1 MKPWFWIALLVA
13 PVALA
18 EVGPQ
23 DFDVRLAIEAP
34 ADAGLVQ
41 MRLPAD
47 VYRAVRRA
55 DLGDIRVFNAAGEPV
70 PMARLPR
77 RTEAQERRLERP
89 LVLVPGMT
97 VSTTDSVVV
106 DQVSASGSVR
116 IEIGAGSAMPVTAA
130 PRGYLLDVKDFDAAI
145 DELTLIWPEPTP
157 FEAAVTVRASDDLQ
171 TWRNVARRT
180 PVLALGEGDARIVQ
194 DRIALSAVRA
204 RFLRVDWDGAPPAI
218 TLQRAALVSR
228 SAAASIAREWV
239 EVDGVRTGA
248 SVEYVS
254 PGLFPVE
261 ALRLAPPG
269 DNDVVSAVL
278 SSRAVVSARW
288 QWRGGTVGYRLRQGD
303 GTLEG
308 APTPVA
314 LTRDPLWRASLAAE
328 AGDGLAPRLQLGW
341 VPEEVAFV
349 ARGAGPYILA
359 AGHPSAP
366 PAWLAPAQVVP
377 GDGSAS
383 AATLQAGRVLTGA
396 QPVSPPPRTPA
407 PWQPGSHWL
416 LWAAL
421 LAGVGVLGAM
431 ARGLWRDMRSPQ
443 APDQGGE

>member
-1 MKPWFWIALLVA
+1 MKAWPWILLLVA
-13 PVALA
+13 PAALA
-18 EVGPQ
+18 EVAPQ

-34 ADAGLVQ
+34 AEAGLVRI
-41 MRLPAD
+41 RLPAD
-47 VYRAVRRA
+47 VYRAVRRP
-55 DLGDIRVFNAAGEPV
+55 DLGDVRIFNAAGQAV

-77 RTEAQERRLERP
+77 RSEARERRVERP
-89 LVLVPGMT
+89 LVSVPGMT
-97 VSTTDSVVV
+97 VGTTDSVVV
-106 DQVSASGSVR
+106 DKVSASGSVR
-116 IEIGAGSAMPVTAA
+116 IEIDAGSNTPAVALPS
-130 PRGYLLDVKDFDAAI
+130 GYLLDVKDFDAAI

-171 TWRNVARRT
+171 NWRNVARRT
-180 PVLALGEGDARIVQ
+180 PVLALGGGDARIVQ
-194 DRIALSAVRA
+194 DRIALPAVRA

-239 EVDGVRTGA
+239 EVEGA
-248 SVEYVS
+248 RSGTIVEYIS

-261 ALRLAPPG
+261 VLRLVPPG

-278 SSRAVVSARW
+278 SSRAAVSARW
-288 QWRGGTVGYRLRQGD
+288 QWRGGTVGYRLRQAD
-303 GTLEG
+303 GIQEG
-308 APTPVA
+308 TPTPVA
-314 LTRDPLWRASLAAE
+314 QTRDPLWRASLGTDLGE
-328 AGDGLAPRLQLGW
+328 GPAPRLQLGW

-349 ARGAGPYILA
+349 ARGAGPYTLA
-359 AGHPSAP
+359 AGHASTP

-377 GDGSAS
+377 GYGSAT

-407 PWQPGSHWL
+407 PWQPGLHWL

-431 ARGLWRDMRSPQ
+431 ARGLWRDMRASGASGR
-443 APDQGGE
+443 APD